1 MIQAVIQVG
10 TWRLIEKVLGSRL
23 RGHFFGSSLVNNYL
37 VNELI
42 V

>member
-1 MIQAVIQVG
+1 MIQVVIQLC
-10 TWRLIEKVLGSRL
+10 TRRLIEKLLGSRL
-23 RGHFFGSSLVNNYL
+23 RGHFFGSSLINNYS